1 MTGSLEGDAVGNR
14 LKKGLVIGLILVG
27 IAGIFLVKNQE
38 RNTALTKGT
47 DGAQVAGDIDPKWLT
62 EAFDLDATTNL
73 DIEALKAHGLPII
86 VDFGADSCEPCKKM
100 APVLVDL
107 NQSLRGRAI
116 VKFADVWKNG
126 DIVQGYPVRAIP
138 TQFFFDAEGKPYVP
152 TDEEEAMQNGF
163 MMYVHKD
170 TGEHLLTAHEGGL
183 TEEQLLA
190 VLEEME
196 ADD

>member
-1 MTGSLEGDAVGNR
+1 MGNR

-62 EAFDLDATTNL
+62 EAFDLDATTEL

-138 TQFFFDAEGKPYVP
+138 MQFFFDAEGKPYVP
-152 TDEEEAMQNGF
+152 KDEEEAVQNGF

>member
-1 MTGSLEGDAVGNR
+1 MGNR

-62 EAFDLDATTNL
+62 EAFDLDATTEL

-126 DIVQGYPVRAIP
+126 DIVQG
-138 TQFFFDAEGKPYVP
+138 
-152 TDEEEAMQNGF
+152 
-163 MMYVHKD
+163 
-170 TGEHLLTAHEGGL
+170 
-183 TEEQLLA
+183 
-190 VLEEME
+190 
-196 ADD
+196 